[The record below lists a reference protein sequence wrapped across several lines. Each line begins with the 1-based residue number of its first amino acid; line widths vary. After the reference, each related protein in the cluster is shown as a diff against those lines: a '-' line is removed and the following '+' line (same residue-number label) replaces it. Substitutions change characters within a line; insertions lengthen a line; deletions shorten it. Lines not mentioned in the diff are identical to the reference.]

1 MTVSRKWKL
10 KVEIMLIFFITY
22 YSFIRNILLK
32 IVFILGNISFDTI
45 KAKKRIRLLS
55 VDSFLM
61 VEMRGKDLTLF
72 LTFHHFSSF
81 PVNVD
86 IPAPYQFYIK

>member
-45 KAKKRIRLLS
+45 QAKKKNQTVVSRFLLNGG
-55 VDSFLM
+55 D
-61 VEMRGKDLTLF
+61 EGCRT
-72 LTFHHFSSF
+72 
-81 PVNVD
+81 PVR
-86 IPAPYQFYIK
+86 K

>member
-45 KAKKRIRLLS
+45 QAKKRIRLLS

-61 VEMRGKDLTLF
+61 VEMRGVEPLSE
-72 LTFHHFSSF
+72 SS
-81 PVNVD
+81 
-86 IPAPYQFYIK
+86 